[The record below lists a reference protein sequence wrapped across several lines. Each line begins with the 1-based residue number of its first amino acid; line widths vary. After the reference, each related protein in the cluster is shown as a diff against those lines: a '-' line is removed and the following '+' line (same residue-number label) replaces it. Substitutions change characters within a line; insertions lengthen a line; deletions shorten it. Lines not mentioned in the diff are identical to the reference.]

1 MMDILKSFIDVAWT
15 ISVLLM
21 VLLLDR
27 RISRIERRMENR
39 REGL

>member
-1 MMDILKSFIDVAWT
+1 MDILKSFIDVAWT

>member
-1 MMDILKSFIDVAWT
+1 MDILKSFIDVAWT

-27 RISRIERRMENR
+27 RISRIERRMENM